1 MLASRRFGRSKLLA
15 LSLSLSPIVSAQ
27 SQPPAAPDFPGADW
41 QLVRAESEGYSSARF
56 GALRSW
62 LAAGATSSMVVVVH
76 GHMIFSYGDIA
87 HPSKIASVRKSI
99 LSMLYGNYVLNGTI
113 DLGKT
118 VVQLGL
124 EEPDRPFLSIE
135 KTATLEQLISGYS
148 GIYLLPV
155 KVEGNHDAITIAQP
169 TRGSQYPGM
178 YFHYNDWDF
187 NAAGTAFEKLTGK
200 NIYDA
205 LQSDLAVPI
214 GMQDFDRSRQQKI
227 PHPGESIHPEYAMY
241 LSTRDMARVGLLMLR
256 SGTWNGKQL
265 IPSLWVQAST
275 GITTRWEEM
284 NPPYLRAMGNP
295 SRWGFGYMWW
305 VWDALTSPGT
315 IYFTPFQGA
324 YEAVGSGGQYITV
337 LPSKDMVIVH
347 RVDIDKDFRAYISPE
362 EWDAIL
368 NMVVASACHGSCS

>member
-1 MLASRRFGRSKLLA
+1 VLASRRFRRSKLFA
-15 LSLSLSPIVSAQ
+15 LLLSLSPIAAAQ
-27 SQPPAAPDFPGADW
+27 SQPPSAPDFPGADW
-41 QLVRAESEGYSSARF
+41 QLVRPESEGYSSARF

-62 LAAGATSSMVVVVH
+62 LASGATSSMVVVVH

-99 LSMLYGNYVLNGTI
+99 LSMLYGNYVLNDTI

-118 VVQLGL
+118 VVQLDL
-124 EEPDRPFLSIE
+124 QEPDRPFLPIE
-135 KTATLEQLISGYS
+135 KKATLEQLISGHS

-155 KVEGNHDAITIAQP
+155 KVEGNHDAISIAQP

-205 LQSDLAVPI
+205 LRSDLAVPV

-227 PHPGESIHPEYAMY
+227 PHPGESTHPEYAMY
-241 LSTRDMARVGLLMLR
+241 LSTRDMARLGLLMLR
-256 SGTWNGKQL
+256 SGTWNSKQL

-284 NPPYLRAMGNP
+284 NPPYLRALGNP

-305 VWDALTSPGT
+305 VWDALTSPGST
-315 IYFTPFQGA
+315 YFTPFQGA

-337 LPSKDMVIVH
+337 LPSKDMVIIH
-347 RVDIDKDFRAYISPE
+347 KVDIDKDYRANISPE